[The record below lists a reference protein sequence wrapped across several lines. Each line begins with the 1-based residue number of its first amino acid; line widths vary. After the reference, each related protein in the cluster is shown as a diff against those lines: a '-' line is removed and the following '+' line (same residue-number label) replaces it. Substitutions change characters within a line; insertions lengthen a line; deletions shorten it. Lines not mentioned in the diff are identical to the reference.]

1 MAQLSNRYA
10 AAIFELALER
20 GNLDESLNAAIF
32 MKDVLGER
40 DCQTIITHPRISST
54 EKKSFFD
61 EAFKKHISVDL
72 MGFLHLAVD
81 KGREEYIVPILSEF
95 IDMANYHLRKATAE
109 VVSAFP
115 LRAGQKAVLAALLS
129 RKLNK
134 QVDIDAKVD
143 PTVIGGLYIQVD
155 GYYMDR
161 TLRTRLQ
168 EMKGTAYDA

>member
-10 AAIFELALER
+10 AAIFELSLGR
-20 GNLDESLNAAIF
+20 GNLDEDLGAALF
-32 MKDVLGER
+32 MADALGTD
-40 DCQTIITHPRISST
+40 DCKAVITHPRISAD

-61 EAFKKHISVDL
+61 DAFKEHISADL

-81 KGREEYIVPILSEF
+81 KGREEYIVPILTEF
-95 IDMANYHLRKATAE
+95 INMSRRHLRKATAT

-115 LRAGQKAVLAALLS
+115 LRAGQKAAMAALLT

-143 PTVIGGLYIQVD
+143 PAVIGGLYIQVD
-155 GYYMDR
+155 GYYLDR